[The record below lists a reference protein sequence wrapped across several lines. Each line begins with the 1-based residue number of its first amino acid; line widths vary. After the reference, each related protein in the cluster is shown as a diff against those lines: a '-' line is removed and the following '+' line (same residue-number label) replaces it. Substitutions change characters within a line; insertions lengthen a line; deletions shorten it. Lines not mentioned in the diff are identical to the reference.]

1 MGKKGGK
8 VNIEREKKYVFIKND
23 LDDKSK
29 IELENHIDKERKAGR
44 LRQVGIFQWYLE
56 NAGGREIR
64 MRLEIHKEKQAFR
77 HVWTYGI
84 KYDSADPDCREE
96 FEETVDFENLSDKT
110 YPPED
115 FPMLNTL
122 YGGIEALNRFPS
134 VVKTRTILLDDEEA
148 EAVFDEFI
156 HPDGVPSIIEV
167 ELKNGSLPESA
178 YARILAECG
187 IRGILEE
194 VTALPEY
201 KNKNMAKTS
210 EEKSGNPVHTRIL
223 EIQNCLK
230 GPVIVAVLQGMS
242 LKSNIEKLIPKNED
256 KKEPKQDFPYRKYED
271 IRYGPSGQQDRL
283 SIKNICDLE
292 SDAPL
297 EYDKIK
303 GLSAEL
309 DSLHAIENRG
319 YAIDEVRYF
328 VFPDKVGKF
337 GNEAKKC
344 PTLYPYLEKLTKRVF
359 PSAQISVCPLFY
371 TSDDS
376 KSVNNSFEETWQAL
390 ETLENERN
398 GREIILDTTGG
409 QKIIGI
415 IAALYFQFIK
425 KPFYYVQA
433 GSSVLYEFPPSP
445 INWDVLQIDES
456 HAFYKQIEGRNISYR
471 NFLKI
476 PQPLRNLFN
485 LVSSEKNEQD
495 ALISL
500 LPIKEILSR
509 YEESRKMPFG
519 YGEELLNYIED
530 TEKRQWIR
538 DKIFTRWALQW
549 IGDQIPE
556 TVEHSQRHS
565 KRLMEFTVNLINT
578 IGEES
583 FLRGVPK
590 SQRENFYF
598 VLAVAM
604 NVHDLGHTNN
614 VWRFED
620 GKELHLDG
628 LPNIVRD
635 LHNELTIQMIEEKT
649 SEKRFRL
656 LEGIEEH
663 DLTGDLRRALVLVSR
678 YHRGHLPIDPPEIGK
693 EETAKEFVS
702 LFELP
707 CHSLREECLKVY
719 SDKPDWTEMVIAAA
733 RWLKFIDGADVQAD
747 RTLIPEYSEIRCERT
762 KFESLELIEELLH
775 RPNPKDSLSGLKFQ
789 LLIAKHD
796 LKDYNPRNGFSRI
809 PDNLEEIGK
818 TMENLVYKEIAE
830 AIFSTAGNKRV
841 AVSYEI
847 RTLARVAFKIMQFA
861 HFEKHKAIQIGYPR
875 FFKAKIGDSQN
886 GVASPKT
893 LHLSYVLRENLPKE
907 LVERVTAKVTE
918 DVKTEFDNAGI
929 AKLKGIEHL
938 EIEFGNRPQMLRQ

>member
-1 MGKKGGK
+1 M
-8 VNIEREKKYVFIKND
+8 NIEREKKYRFIPGDILNDLELRFREKVKEGIKN
-23 LDDKSK
+23 
-29 IELENHIDKERKAGR
+29 RVF
-44 LRQVGIFQWYLE
+44 RQIGIIQWYLE
-56 NAGGREIR
+56 NGEGREIR
-64 MRLEIHKEKQAFR
+64 IRLEIHKEKQAFR
-77 HVWTYGI
+77 HVWTYAI
-84 KYDSADPDCREE
+84 KHDLDDPDCREE
-96 FEETVDFENLSDKT
+96 FEETIDFENLSDET
-110 YPPED
+110 YPPEV

-122 YGGIEALNRFPS
+122 YDGIEALHHFPS
-134 VVKTRTILLDDEEA
+134 VVKKRTILLDNEEA

-156 HPDGVPSIIEV
+156 HPDSIPSIIEV

-178 YARILAECG
+178 YTRILEECG
-187 IRGILEE
+187 IKSALEE
-194 VTALPEY
+194 VTALSEY
-201 KNKNMAKTS
+201 KNKNIAKTS
-210 EEKSGNPVHTRIL
+210 KGKSGNPIHTRIL
-223 EIQNCLK
+223 ELQNRLK

-242 LKSNIEKLIPKNED
+242 LKSNIQRLIQNKEKNLESKL
-256 KKEPKQDFPYRKYED
+256 DFPFSEYVKYP
-271 IRYGPSGQQDRL
+271 YGKEETPDSPTIGE
-283 SIKNICDLE
+283 ICDLE
-292 SDAPL
+292 SNAPL
-297 EYDKIK
+297 EYDKVK

-309 DSLHAIENRG
+309 DSLYAIQNRG
-319 YAIDEVRYF
+319 YAIDEVRFF
-328 VFPDKVGKF
+328 VFPGKNGKF
-337 GNEAKKC
+337 ENEAEKC

-359 PSAQISVCPLFY
+359 PQVKVSMYSLSYASDQSESVY
-371 TSDDS
+371 D
-376 KSVNNSFEETWQAL
+376 SFEETWQAL
-390 ETLENERN
+390 ETLENESD

-433 GSSVLYEFPPSP
+433 ESSVLYEFPPSP

-471 NFLKI
+471 DYLKI

-485 LVSSEKNEQD
+485 LVSSKYNESEPM
-495 ALISL
+495 ISL
-500 LPIKEILSR
+500 LPIKGILAK

-519 YGEELLNYIED
+519 YGEELLNYIDD

-538 DKIFTRWALQW
+538 NKIFTGWALQW

-578 IGEES
+578 IGEDS
-583 FLRGVPK
+583 FLRGIPK
-590 SQRENFYF
+590 SQTENFYF

-635 LHNELTIQMIEEKT
+635 LHNELTVQMIEEKT
-649 SEKRFRL
+649 AEKRFRL
-656 LEGIEEH
+656 LEGIEKH
-663 DLTGDLRRALVLVSR
+663 DPSGDLRKAIVLVSR

-693 EETAKEFVS
+693 EEKTREFVS

-707 CHSLREECLKVY
+707 CHPLREECLKVY
-719 SDKPDWTEMVIAAA
+719 EGRPDWTEMVIAAA

-762 KFESLELIEELLH
+762 KYESLELIEELLH
-775 RPNPKDSLSGLKFQ
+775 RTNPKDSLRGVKFQ
-789 LLIAKHD
+789 LLIAKRD
-796 LKDYNPRNGFSRI
+796 LKDYNPRNGYSQI
-809 PDNLEEIGK
+809 PKNLEEIGK
-818 TMENLVYKEIAE
+818 TMETLVYKEIAE
-830 AIFSTAGNKRV
+830 AIFSTSGNKRV

-847 RTLARVAFKIMQFA
+847 RTLARIAFKIMQFV

-875 FFKAKIGDSQN
+875 FFKEKDGDNRAGAVQSQ
-886 GVASPKT
+886 T
-893 LHLSYVLRENLPKE
+893 LHLRYVLRENLPKE
-907 LVERVTAKVTE
+907 LVERVTAKVKR
-918 DVKTEFDNAGI
+918 DVIIEFEKAGI

-938 EIEFGNRPQMLRQ
+938 KVEFGSRPMALCQ